1 MNNFW
6 PIGIARTPTSSL
18 NPLRLGCLAAVMF
31 ALAACGP
38 RYPLGIDETHWQ
50 TMSAEDRIR
59 AHEQQ
64 ASLDQAAA
72 ERRAAE
78 ARAREAEAQHRQA
91 ALAQARRDARY
102 GERVQC
108 VLADAEARLG
118 GKWRRVEPVALDLV
132 QGVPLPF
139 DLTEPSDRTRYRSPA
154 HARFDGQTVTLCRGE
169 AGRERRDDRDCAR
182 MLGTQADYRR
192 GMEARIDAPNFLRGH
207 LRCELVPVA
216 GGPPWHGYGPGYRK

>member
-1 MNNFW
+1 MISMNNFW
-6 PIGIARTPTSSL
+6 SIRIAKPPRPSL

-38 RYPLGIDETHWQ
+38 RYPLGIDEALWQ

-64 ASLDQAAA
+64 ALLDRAAA

-91 ALAQARRDARY
+91 VLAQARRDARY

-139 DLTEPSDRTRYRSPA
+139 DLTEPSGRIRYRSPV
-154 HARFDGQTVTLCRGE
+154 HAKFDGQTVILCRGE
-169 AGRERRDDRDCAR
+169 VGRERSDDRDCAR

-192 GMEARIDAPNFLRGH
+192 GMEAYINAPNFLRGH
-207 LRCELVPVA
+207 LRCDLVPVA
-216 GGPPWHGYGPGYRK
+216 GGPFWPGYRK